1 MTARLTYDVA
11 NMLEKTVKNGITAKE
26 LDGIQDALAEA
37 HEHIEA
43 MRREGKHGFFDLPF
57 NEKTA
62 KELELMAKDI
72 RGQGVKTAVVVG
84 IGGSSIG
91 SKTILGALDD
101 GNGVKTIFLDN
112 PDPESVFPILSPSF
126 DWKKTVLVVISKS
139 GRTLETTAIFDALWK
154 VAKKTLGDKANE
166 HVFIITDSI
175 FGNPLFE
182 RAKRETFHILQH
194 PLNVGGRFSVLSVV
208 GLFPAAL
215 AGISVKGL
223 LKGAREMEEARRKE
237 GVKHISAIFAVMQYI
252 AMRNHQKTIH
262 ALMPY
267 ADRLEE
273 FVFWF
278 CQLWAESLGKN
289 GLGQTPLPAL
299 GTIDQHSQVQ
309 LFMDGPDDKV
319 VTFIGVEDFSKR
331 VKTRSGLDFGEILKK
346 SQQGTGIALASRGHL
361 NGALMIPSITPE
373 SLGALFQFFMTS
385 TSYLGELL
393 GVDAYNQPGVESGKK
408 EIARLLGLEISR

>member
-26 LDGIQDALAEA
+26 LDEIQDALAEA
-37 HEHIEA
+37 HERVEA
-43 MRREGKHGFFDLPF
+43 MRREGEQGFFDLPF
-57 NEKTA
+57 DEKTA
-62 KELELMAKDI
+62 KELEQMAKKI
-72 RGQGVKTAVVVG
+72 RGQGVNTAVIVG
-84 IGGSSIG
+84 IGGSNLG
-91 SKTILGALDD
+91 SKTILDSLDE
-101 GNGVKTIFLDN
+101 GKGVKTIFLDN
-112 PDPESVFPILSPSF
+112 PDPESVFPVLSPFF
-126 DWKKTVLVVISKS
+126 DWKKTALVVISKS
-139 GRTLETTAIFDALWK
+139 GRTLETTAIFDVLWK
-154 VAKKTLGDKANE
+154 AAKKSLGDRANE
-166 HVFIITDSI
+166 RVFIITDSVS
-175 FGNPLFE
+175 GNPLFE
-182 RAKRETFHILQH
+182 RAKREAFQILQH

-215 AGISVKGL
+215 AGIQIKGL

-237 GVKHISAIFAVMQYI
+237 GVKHISATFAAMQYL
-252 AMRNHQKTIH
+252 AMKHHQKTIH

-267 ADRLEE
+267 ADRLGE

-289 GLGQTPLPAL
+289 GLGQTPLPTL
-299 GTIDQHSQVQ
+299 GAVDQHSQIQ
-309 LFMDGPDDKV
+309 LFIDGPDDKV

-331 VKTRSGLDFGEILKK
+331 VKTSSGLDFGEILKK
-346 SQQGTGIALASRGHL
+346 SQQGTAAALASRGRI
-361 NGALMIPSITPE
+361 NGTLTIPSITPE

-408 EIARLLGLEISR
+408 EIARLLGLEISH